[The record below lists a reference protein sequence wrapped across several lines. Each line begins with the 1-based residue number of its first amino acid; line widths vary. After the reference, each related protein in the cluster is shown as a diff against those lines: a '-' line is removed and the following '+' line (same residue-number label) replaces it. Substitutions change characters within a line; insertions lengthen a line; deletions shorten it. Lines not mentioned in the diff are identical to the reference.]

1 MAERL
6 DSELLGHLL
15 ALVAHDL
22 RNPLS
27 ALHSNIGYLVGL
39 EQCEDGETRE
49 ALDDAG
55 LSCEC
60 LVVIIDNIDVVARQL
75 IGKSAVPLMR
85 FSAGAIVAEALSRCE
100 RIAASHRCQFAF
112 SPVGAVQAVQ
122 VKSNRDF
129 LTRALVNLLLNSVQH
144 AGGSTIEVELSVG
157 AKGEVTIAITDSGSL
172 LGPEER
178 DRSFMASGQLIA
190 KTNGNGRY
198 SRGLGLYVARLAAE
212 AAGAKVTASTQGQK
226 NRFTLS
232 FAPEGA

>member
-1 MAERL
+1 LAERL

-27 ALHSNIGYLVGL
+27 ALHSNVGYLAGL
-39 EQCEDGETRE
+39 EQCEDEETRE
-49 ALDDAG
+49 ALDDAS

-60 LVVIIDNIDVVARQL
+60 LVVIIDNIDIVARQL
-75 IGKSAVPLMR
+75 IGKNTVPLLR
-85 FSAGAIVAEALSRCE
+85 FTVGSVIAEALSRCE

-112 SPVGAVQAVQ
+112 SQVEAALSVQ

-129 LTRALVNLLLNSVQH
+129 LTRALINLLLNSVQH

-157 AKGEVTIAITDSGSL
+157 AKGEAVISITDSGSP

-178 DRSFMASGQLIA
+178 ERAFFASGQLSA
-190 KTNGNGRY
+190 KTNGCGRY
-198 SRGLGLYVARLAAE
+198 SRGLGLYVAKLAAE
-212 AAGAKVTASTQGQK
+212 AAGAKVVAATHGQK
-226 NRFTLS
+226 NRFTVS
-232 FAPEGA
+232 FPPEGA